1 MGLID
6 GNADRN
12 LIGWM
17 SLNMAKRKM
26 RNEVEKTVIEDKNKR
41 RDREIEIEKEI
52 EKEIDKGIEKDKD
65 KEIEQKVEI
74 NIDKNT

>member
-41 RDREIEIEKEI
+41 RDRGIGIEKG
-52 EKEIDKGIEKDKD
+52 IDKGTEKDKD
-65 KEIEQKVEI
+65 KEIEKEIEQKVEI
-74 NIDKNT
+74 SIDKNT